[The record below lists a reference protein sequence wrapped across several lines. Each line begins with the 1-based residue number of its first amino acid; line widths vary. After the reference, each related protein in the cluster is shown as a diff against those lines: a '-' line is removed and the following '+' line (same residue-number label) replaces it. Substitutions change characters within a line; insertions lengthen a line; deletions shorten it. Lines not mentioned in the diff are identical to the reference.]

1 MFEKLKQFKDLRDQA
16 KTLQGLLAQ
25 ETVHNERAG
34 GKLAMVMD
42 GNQKVLSLSVD
53 PEYLNPERQAELER
67 ELAELVNGT
76 ISKVQ
81 RVAAQR
87 MQASGFKLPG
97 LN

>member
-16 KTLQGLLAQ
+16 KSIQNLLAQ
-25 ETVHNERAG
+25 ETVHSDRAG
-34 GKLAMVMD
+34 GKLALVMD

-67 ELAELVNGT
+67 ELAELVNGA
-76 ISKVQ
+76 IAKVQ
-81 RVAAQR
+81 RAAAQR

-97 LN
+97 LS

>member
-25 ETVHNERAG
+25 EMVHHDRAG
-34 GKLAMVMD
+34 GKLAIVMD
-42 GNQKVLSLSVD
+42 GNQKVISLSVD
-53 PEYLNPERQAELER
+53 AEFLNPERKTELEH
-67 ELAELVNGT
+67 ELAELVNGAIT
-76 ISKVQ
+76 KVQ

-97 LN
+97 LS